1 MMRRQNQDQQSRV
14 FEELSALVLNL
25 LRSPTP
31 VSFSD
36 QIPMP
41 TTPVRRRLPEITP
54 AGFASLLLGMS
65 LTLMLCGSV
74 TFFIGFLL
82 MPWVLGLVMVFYVA
96 GIVTTISMLGRS
108 LLCYATAPP
117 SSPRKEI
124 PGNYSRIPR
133 KAVCNLWEDDTY
145 GMCSIDLFLST
156 FVSHGNFCECNVVQR
171 VELCTGLLR
180 SANVAVSGVATTGTG
195 IYMSITILPYF
206 IFILCPVA
214 VFNSDEEVDVE
225 LLNESNQAWH
235 KQELVLCSARVLLF
249 ILSGKVKV
257 TRPLGVGDEAG
268 GFLWSI
274 RSEHMDALYEV
285 RSKHGNMEWNLLQN
299 NKYHSPG

>member
-124 PGNYSRIPR
+124 PGNYSRIPCF
-133 KAVCNLWEDDTY
+133 V
-145 GMCSIDLFLST
+145 LFS
-156 FVSHGNFCECNVVQR
+156 
-171 VELCTGLLR
+171 LL
-180 SANVAVSGVATTGTG
+180 
-195 IYMSITILPYF
+195 
-206 IFILCPVA
+206 
-214 VFNSDEEVDVE
+214 
-225 LLNESNQAWH
+225 
-235 KQELVLCSARVLLF
+235 
-249 ILSGKVKV
+249 
-257 TRPLGVGDEAG
+257 
-268 GFLWSI
+268 
-274 RSEHMDALYEV
+274 
-285 RSKHGNMEWNLLQN
+285 
-299 NKYHSPG
+299 

>member
-124 PGNYSRIPR
+124 PALLCYFGLEY
-133 KAVCNLWEDDTY
+133 VLVGGGWE
-145 GMCSIDLFLST
+145 
-156 FVSHGNFCECNVVQR
+156 HGNFCECNVVQR

-180 SANVAVSGVATTGTG
+180 SANVAPET
-195 IYMSITILPYF
+195 
-206 IFILCPVA
+206 
-214 VFNSDEEVDVE
+214 DVRI
-225 LLNESNQAWH
+225 S
-235 KQELVLCSARVLLF
+235 
-249 ILSGKVKV
+249 
-257 TRPLGVGDEAG
+257 PLDRRDKSKG
-268 GFLWSI
+268 I
-274 RSEHMDALYEV
+274 RSAVPMA
-285 RSKHGNMEWNLLQN
+285 
-299 NKYHSPG
+299 